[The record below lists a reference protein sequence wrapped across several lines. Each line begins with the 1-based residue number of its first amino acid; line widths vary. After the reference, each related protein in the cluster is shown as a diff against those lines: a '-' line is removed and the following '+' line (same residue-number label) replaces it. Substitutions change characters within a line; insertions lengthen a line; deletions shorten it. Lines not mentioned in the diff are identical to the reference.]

1 MKEATNKE
9 GNLTLLETK
18 EPIVA
23 NAINE
28 AYVSSTSL
36 NGEGCV
42 TNLNALRSL
51 GSNGKEVS
59 CVVQDSKDIGIKFD
73 PESESSFLLS
83 SHSDQVCQT
92 PLNSI
97 VAVMEQ
103 EGHQMNANLVRVS
116 EAKVTPGWVD
126 SGMVHEGQDKHKGTE
141 QRGSPATQIKL
152 ERVNKGGVKNR

>member
-1 MKEATNKE
+1 MVKA
-9 GNLTLLETK
+9 
-18 EPIVA
+18 
-23 NAINE
+23 
-28 AYVSSTSL
+28 VSR
-36 NGEGCV
+36 V

-92 PLNSI
+92 PLNST

-103 EGHQMNANLVRVS
+103 QGH
-116 EAKVTPGWVD
+116 
-126 SGMVHEGQDKHKGTE
+126 
-141 QRGSPATQIKL
+141 
-152 ERVNKGGVKNR
+152 